1 VTHKD
6 YLKNDSDENYD
17 FDSSRV
23 GGNRYATI
31 LLYMSEVDS
40 GGETVFEKAWP
51 EGTTDEQKKRPL
63 KETIHELRES
73 GQIDLLEEGSWE
85 EHLTALCRTRLVIR
99 PKSGR
104 AVLFYSQHPNGQ
116 VDEASLHGAC
126 PVLAGTKVSS
136 TFHAIHSPCV
146 WSWQSLTHCAL
157 IANFDASSGPP
168 TFGFGVLLDQSSL
181 ARRNYGQTSRR
192 RIRRR
197 SLLSSP
203 TQGKI
208 RDLTMPSSFGIR
220 KRPLASSGPMTRP
233 LASTRSLVIAG
244 MSWWM
249 GFRSTSL

>member
-136 TFHAIHSPCV
+136 TFHAIHSRV
-146 WSWQSLTHCAL
+146 YGRGSHSL
-157 IANFDASSGPP
+157 I
-168 TFGFGVLLDQSSL
+168 V
-181 ARRNYGQTSRR
+181 
-192 RIRRR
+192 
-197 SLLSSP
+197 
-203 TQGKI
+203 
-208 RDLTMPSSFGIR
+208 PSSRILMRQVGR
-220 KRPLASSGPMTRP
+220 QPLGLECS
-233 LASTRSLVIAG
+233 STRVPWRAEITARPAEEESGGEACCLHQLRE
-244 MSWWM
+244 
-249 GFRSTSL
+249 RSET